1 MIMLRHLVL
10 AIAAATLVGII
21 LSPAEARAHYRVFRI
36 YAAKVC
42 GAADY
47 RGWNPV
53 SRNAAQ
59 RGYPGPHY
67 GCDCYRAANGRAICP
82 FLY

>member
-10 AIAAATLVGII
+10 ALAAATLVGVM
-21 LSPAEARAHYRVFRI
+21 LAPVEARAHYPVRI
-36 YAAKVC
+36 LVPKVC
-42 GAADY
+42 GGADY
-47 RGWNPV
+47 RGWNPA

>member
-1 MIMLRHLVL
+1 MLRHLVL
-10 AIAAATLVGII
+10 ALAAATVVGIM
-21 LSPAEARAHYRVFRI
+21 LASVEARAHYRVHI
-36 YAAKVC
+36 LAPKVC

-47 RGWNPV
+47 RGWNPF
-53 SRNAAQ
+53 SHNPAQ

-67 GCDCYRAANGRAICP
+67 GCDCYRAASGRAICP